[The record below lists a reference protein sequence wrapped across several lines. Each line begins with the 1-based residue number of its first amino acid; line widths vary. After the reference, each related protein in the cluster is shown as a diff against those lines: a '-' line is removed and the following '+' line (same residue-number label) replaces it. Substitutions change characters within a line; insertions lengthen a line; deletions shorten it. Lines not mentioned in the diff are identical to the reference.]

1 MKETST
7 GKIMVI
13 ASEEE
18 EVKGGEKSKVEILKI
33 SEGEFSIV
41 HGDTIHDG

>member
-1 MKETST
+1 
-7 GKIMVI
+7 MVI

-18 EVKGGEKSKVEILKI
+18 EVKGGEKSKAEIPKI

-41 HGDTIHDG
+41 HGIPFMMEDEGLGGV